1 MTYMPKAI
9 VTWFVSSLFLTAGAP
24 ALEQARA
31 LFDRTEYQQSL
42 NLLLADSHKDA
53 ATLQLV
59 GQNYFMLGEYKK
71 STDALEKAAAL
82 DPNNAKLFDW
92 LGRAYGRRAET
103 ANPFTAPGYASKARQ
118 MFEKSVRLDPSNKEA
133 AGDLLDFYLDA
144 PGFLGGGSDKAET
157 LAHQIGRYDPAE
169 EHYAQAVIDD
179 HRKDYAGAEE
189 HFRRAIELAP
199 RQASRFVSLARYL
212 ARHGKVKE
220 SDALFAQAA
229 SMDPNNPRVAFAR
242 AQTYIEQRRNLDQAR
257 VLLEKYLQATLTPD
271 DPPRE
276 QAEALL
282 KKIKS

>member
-1 MTYMPKAI
+1 MCKAI
-9 VTWFVSSLFLTAGAP
+9 VTLLVSSLFLTAGAP
-24 ALEQARA
+24 ALEQARS
-31 LFDRTEYQQSL
+31 LFDRTEYQQSVD
-42 NLLLADSHKDA
+42 LLMAGPQQDA
-53 ATLQLV
+53 ATLQLI

-82 DPNNAKLFDW
+82 APSNAKLFDW

-103 ANPFTAPGYASKARQ
+103 ANFFTAPGYASKARQ
-118 MFEKSVRLDPSNKEA
+118 MFEQSVRLDPANKDA

-144 PGFLGGGSDKAET
+144 PGFLGGGFDKAET
-157 LAHQIGRYDPAE
+157 LAHQIGQYDPAE
-169 EHYAQAVIDD
+169 EHYAEAIIDE
-179 HRKDYAGAEE
+179 HRRDYAGAEE
-189 HFRRAIELAP
+189 QFRRAVDLAP
-199 RQASRFVSLARYL
+199 RQVSRFISLARYL

-229 SMDPNNPRVAFAR
+229 SMDPHNLRVAFAR

-257 VLLEKYLQATLTPD
+257 QLLQKYLHATLTPD

-282 KKIKS
+282 KKITS